1 MLEGIRRCKGLAL
14 NEELARVYEAWCAAH
29 PVQHGT
35 WGHWPR
41 FYPEMPVSKEL
52 VHQAAEH
59 SQSAVVVIGRS
70 SGEDRENALEKGSFY
85 LTDAERT
92 LLTAVTAQFNQTAVL
107 LNIGSVM
114 DFSWLEEYGS
124 RISAVLL
131 VWQGGME
138 SGNAVADLLCGN
150 VTPCGRLTDTIARAY
165 ENYPSS
171 GSFGTNV

>member
-1 MLEGIRRCKGLAL
+1 MCSAPGPTRHLGPLAAL
-14 NEELARVYEAWCAAH
+14 
-29 PVQHGT
+29 
-35 WGHWPR
+35 
-41 FYPEMPVSKEL
+41 YPEMPVSKEL

-114 DFSWLEEYGS
+114 DFPGS
-124 RISAVLL
+124 RSMAAASAPCS
-131 VWQGGME
+131 WYGK
-138 SGNAVADLLCGN
+138 AAWRVAMRWRTFS
-150 VTPCGRLTDTIARAY
+150 V
-165 ENYPSS
+165 EM
-171 GSFGTNV
+171 

>member
-1 MLEGIRRCKGLAL
+1 MAVP
-14 NEELARVYEAWCAAH
+14 LAR
-29 PVQHGT
+29 
-35 WGHWPR
+35 
-41 FYPEMPVSKEL
+41 
-52 VHQAAEH
+52 
-59 SQSAVVVIGRS
+59 IGKTRWK
-70 SGEDRENALEKGSFY
+70 KGSFY

-171 GSFGTNV
+171 GSFGNKTFNCYEEDIYVGYRWFETFQRDAVLFPFGYGLSYTSFAIAFGGAEKIKVQILK